1 MTDAVCIVKSFI
13 SKLMQLNYSEMKFI
27 NEFDLG
33 NYKPILLFD
42 DQNII
47 NRIKN
52 HPMALWK
59 ISNK

>member
-1 MTDAVCIVKSFI
+1 MIDAVCIVKSFI
-13 SKLMQLNYSEMKFI
+13 SKLMQLNDSEMKFI

>member
-27 NEFDLG
+27 NEFDHG
-33 NYKPILLFD
+33 NYKPTLLFD

>member
-1 MTDAVCIVKSFI
+1 MVDAVNMVKDFI
-13 SKLMQLNYSEMKFI
+13 SSLTNLKNNEIKFI
-27 NEFDLG
+27 NEFENG
-33 NYKPILLFD
+33 NYYPEHLFD